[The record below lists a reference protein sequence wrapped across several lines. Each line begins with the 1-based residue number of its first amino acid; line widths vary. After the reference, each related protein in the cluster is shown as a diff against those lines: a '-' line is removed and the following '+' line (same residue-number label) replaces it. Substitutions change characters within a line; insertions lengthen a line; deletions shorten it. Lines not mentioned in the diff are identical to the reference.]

1 MCQLRIRLRV
11 VALLLVVT
19 VRKGWFVLFRVGLLD
34 RFYCNNLLY
43 NLSRNGDGKK
53 TAERGWRIV
62 QLTLLSSAFLFAA
75 AGIRAK
81 DAGFL

>member
-1 MCQLRIRLRV
+1 
-11 VALLLVVT
+11 LLSPCEKDGSFYFGSVFWIVFIAIIYCT
-19 VRKGWFVLFRVGLLD
+19 IFRETATA
-34 RFYCNNLLY
+34 
-43 NLSRNGDGKK
+43 KK